1 MYLHIPKLLNEE
13 SLGLVDELVTSG
25 EFVDGA
31 ATTGAPTK
39 SVKKNLQ
46 INFNEHPKREQ
57 FLKMITATVNTTPL
71 MRSATLPRRMTYPLL
86 SKYEE
91 GMAYGWHIDN
101 PIMSAMGNPVRTDIA
116 CTIFISGSADYDGG
130 ELVVQTPSG
139 EVRAKL
145 ERGDAFIY
153 PATSRHQVLE
163 VTRGTRL
170 AVVFWIQS
178 MVPDASKRETLY
190 DLSIAYDRVL
200 QDTPQSEALQR
211 IQRSQTNLLRRWG
224 QV

>member
-1 MYLHIPKLLNEE
+1 MYLRIPKLLDEE
-13 SLGLVDELVTSG
+13 SLKLVDGLVKAGPFT
-25 EFVDGA
+25 DGA

-46 INFNEHPKREQ
+46 INLNEHPQRDQ
-57 FLKMITATVNTTPL
+57 FLQMITSTVNTNPM
-71 MRSATLPRRMTYPLL
+71 MRSAALPRRMTFPLL
-86 SKYEE
+86 SKYET

-101 PIMSAMGNPVRTDIA
+101 PIMSSMGNPVRTDIA
-116 CTIFISGSADYDGG
+116 CTVFISDSSEYEGG
-130 ELVVQTPSG
+130 ELIVRTSSG
-139 EVRAKL
+139 DVRVKL

-163 VTRGTRL
+163 VTSGARIAL
-170 AVVFWIQS
+170 VFWIQS
-178 MVPDASKRETLY
+178 IVADAGKREVLH
-190 DLSIAYDRVL
+190 DLSVAYDRIL
-200 QDTPQSEALQR
+200 KEAPESEALQH